1 MRRPSMPPPRGWL
14 LLHPCAPSQSPQ
26 PPATNSISCLLQL
39 VLPVRRVRRR
49 WMPSTRTAPSPS
61 ALALL
66 GRPRPFAWSLG
77 TCCSTPAP
85 AGGRRLP
92 RRLWRFAPANPGL
105 LACSAG
111 LCRPGLAVN
120 KQQAGW
126 GIFWESS
133 LFCSSYQC
141 MMKMKLNLNW
151 KIVYQRIC
159 RGLCI
164 CITYCWFG
172 RECILISISFH
183 FVEKEEEDIFHCKFQ
198 HPVFQLDWINSRNWN
213 NHRLDHR
220 LWLQTTRLQSQLE
233 KVPLLYPILFFWS
246 FWHVFIY
253 FVVSLSIEFKFEI
266 IGTIEPYLR

>member
-1 MRRPSMPPPRGWL
+1 MRPLPISIASNNQLHL
-14 LLHPCAPSQSPQ
+14 L
-26 PPATNSISCLLQL
+26 PPATSPASAPRPPPVNAVRKDCPWPLCSGAPRSSPALCLVARDVLLHACSC
-39 VLPVRRVRRR
+39 R
-49 WMPSTRTAPSPS
+49 WPPPAAP
-61 ALALL
+61 ALALCSCQSRAARLL
-66 GRPRPFAWSLG
+66 GRTLPPR
-77 TCCSTPAP
+77 T
-85 AGGRRLP
+85 
-92 RRLWRFAPANPGL
+92 
-105 LACSAG
+105 
-111 LCRPGLAVN
+111 GLAVN

-126 GIFWESS
+126 DRGIFWESS

-198 HPVFQLDWINSRNWN
+198 HPVFQLDWINSTNWN

-233 KVPLLYPILFFWS
+233 KVPLLYPILFSWS

-253 FVVSLSIEFKFEI
+253 FVVSLRIEFKF
-266 IGTIEPYLR
+266 